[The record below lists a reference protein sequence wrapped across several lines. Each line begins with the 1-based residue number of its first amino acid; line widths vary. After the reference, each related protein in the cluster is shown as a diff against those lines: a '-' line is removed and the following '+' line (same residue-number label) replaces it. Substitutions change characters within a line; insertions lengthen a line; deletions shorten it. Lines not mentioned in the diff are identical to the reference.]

1 MVNKK
6 LKFLF
11 VGRDDPLKG
20 IDEIFKA
27 LKSIKSSFVDFE
39 FIGPIPKKLVQNNIK
54 YHGLIKNRKD
64 VFSIMDRCDVLI
76 LPSYSEGMPNVIL
89 EAMSRG
95 LIIIASDVGA
105 VNILVS
111 SKNGVLIQNP
121 YHENI
126 LIAMKSLLN
135 MDTET
140 LLKMKKF
147 SVKLI
152 SGSFTWEKVVNHTIK
167 MISSSL
173 KD

>member
-1 MVNKK
+1 
-6 LKFLF
+6 
-11 VGRDDPLKG
+11 
-20 IDEIFKA
+20 
-27 LKSIKSSFVDFE
+27 
-39 FIGPIPKKLVQNNIK
+39 
-54 YHGLIKNRKD
+54 
-64 VFSIMDRCDVLI
+64 
-76 LPSYSEGMPNVIL
+76 MPNVIL

-111 SKNGVLIQNP
+111 SKNGVLIQNSC
-121 YHENI
+121 HENI

-135 MDTET
+135 TDTET

-173 KD
+173 KN